1 MINKYRYLDIL
12 LFEVKI
18 PFPMGA
24 ITIRSGWN
32 QLIRKEDEYFL
43 RSVSENDFYGSF
55 PVKIGH
61 KLLEK
66 LFGNR
71 ED

>member
-1 MINKYRYLDIL
+1 MINKFRYLDIL
-12 LFEVKI
+12 LFEVRI

-24 ITIRSGWN
+24 TIVRSGWN
-32 QLIRKEDEYFL
+32 QLIRKDSEYFL
-43 RSVSENDFYGSF
+43 KSLSENDFYGSF

-66 LFGNR
+66 IFVNR